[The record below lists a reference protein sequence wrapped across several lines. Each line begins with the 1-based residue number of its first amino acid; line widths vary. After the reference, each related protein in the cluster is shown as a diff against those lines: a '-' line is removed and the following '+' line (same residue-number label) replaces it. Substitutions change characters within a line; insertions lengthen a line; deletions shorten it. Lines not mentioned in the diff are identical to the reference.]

1 METRSTERSSR
12 RLRVNNGK
20 RITNSIKEGLLI
32 KILKVMMVP
41 YMSREWSIYLLNI
54 DDQS

>member
-32 KILKVMMVP
+32 KVLKVMMVS

>member
-32 KILKVMMVP
+32 KVLKVMMVA